1 MGLCYGLK
9 PDDRIFPYR
18 KEFLHKI
25 MNEGCKRSGV
35 KKIRV
40 HDTRHSHASLLVEKG
55 FSPLLI
61 AERLGHEKVQ
71 TTMDIYSQSV
81 PEQTVGS
88 SQKAE
93 RDDRRERCRLGKHW
107 LQKRR
112 KNVIRDRI

>member
-9 PDDRIFPYR
+9 KDDRIFPYK
-18 KEFLHKI
+18 KEFLYKI
-25 MNEGCKRSGV
+25 MEEGCRRSGV

-71 TTMDIYSQSV
+71 TTMDIYSPPVSQ
-81 PEQTVGS
+81 QAAGS
-88 SQKAE
+88 GQNTE
-93 RDDRRERCRLGKHW
+93 RDDRPEKLGQCW
-107 LQKRR
+107 LQKKL
-112 KNVIRDRI
+112 KNVANL